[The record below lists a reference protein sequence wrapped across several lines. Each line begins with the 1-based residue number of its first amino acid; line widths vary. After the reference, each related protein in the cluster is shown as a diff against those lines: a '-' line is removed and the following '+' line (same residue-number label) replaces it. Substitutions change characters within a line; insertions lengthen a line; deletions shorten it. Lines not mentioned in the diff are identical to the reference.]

1 MWQLIVF
8 PRKETS
14 YNTSISCGLNDW
26 ASVHFWDS
34 LGRCERTTDMF
45 LKHTFEYGIL
55 SPGQQICS
63 LHPCVC
69 PCITLKNIYYSS
81 IVALQC
87 VSLFCTAKWISYEY
101 ACMLICFSHFQLCES
116 LWTVACQASLSM
128 RFSRQEYW
136 VGCLAPLHGVFPT
149 QGWNASPVSRIGRL
163 ALPLAPP
170 SGSTGT
176 SHHPRVCRQLAPW

>member
-136 VGCLAPLHGVFPT
+136 SGLPCPPPGNLPNPGIELASLL
-149 QGWNASPVSRIGRL
+149 SPAL
-163 ALPLAPP
+163 A
-170 SGSTGT
+170 GKFSTT
-176 SHHPRVCRQLAPW
+176 STTWVAHRKTSKYWGAKDGL